1 MRGVGIVRRHLIVAA
16 SLMAVALVVPT
27 TAGAKGDS
35 LAAARGAT
43 AKYHRLQT
51 AIADGYGKLV
61 DAQGIACIDNPGVG
75 GMGIHYVSE
84 ALVGDAA
91 VKATT
96 PEALVYEPKK
106 NGRLRLVALEYVVFQ
121 SAWDKEHK
129 SPPKLFGQKFELIPA
144 GNRYGLPPFYELHAW
159 VWRHNPAGMFDDWNP
174 RVSCAAATARRS
186 NAHGRKTHE
195 YKSTISSATLSTA
208 NGYPGPGGT
217 AVLAG
222 AMRLTGFGEG
232 ALVDRVKITGQ
243 PEPNV
248 FSFSGTEV
256 DYLAAGSWRSS
267 YTGTSTVQSDGSQE
281 VTLNGRFTG
290 GTGAYK
296 GAKGTYHFTGAVPS
310 GSTVL
315 TGHST
320 GSITY

>member
-1 MRGVGIVRRHLIVAA
+1 MRKHLIVAA
-16 SLMAVALVVPT
+16 SLMAVALVGPA

-35 LAAARGAT
+35 LADARGAT

-51 AIADGYGKLV
+51 AIDDGYGRLL

-75 GMGIHYVSE
+75 GMGIHYVSD

-91 VKATT
+91 VNARK

-121 SAWDKEHK
+121 SAWDQEHK
-129 SPPKLFGQKFELIPA
+129 KPPKLFGRRFELIPA
-144 GNRYGLPPFYELHAW
+144 GNRYGLPAFYELHAW
-159 VWRHNPAGMFDDWNP
+159 VWKHNPRGMFDDWNP
-174 RVSCAAATARRS
+174 RVSCAAAAPAARKS
-186 NAHGRKTHE
+186 KAHRPRRTHK

-208 NGYPGPGGT
+208 NGYPAPGGT
-217 AVLAG
+217 TVLAG

-232 ALVDRVKITGQ
+232 ALVDHAKITGQ
-243 PEPNV
+243 PKPNV

-256 DYLAAGSWRSS
+256 DYLAAGSWRST
-267 YTGTSTVQSDGSQE
+267 YTGTDTLQPDGSQE
-281 VTLNGRFTG
+281 VTVNGRFTG
-290 GTGAYK
+290 GTGPYK
-296 GAKGTYHFTGAVPS
+296 GAKGTYHFTGTVPS

>member
-1 MRGVGIVRRHLIVAA
+1 MRKHLIVAA
-16 SLMAVALVVPT
+16 SLMAVALVGPA
-27 TAGAKGDS
+27 TADAERGS
-35 LAAARGAT
+35 PAAARAAT
-43 AKYHRLQT
+43 AKYHKLQT
-51 AIADGYGKLV
+51 AIADGYGRLV

-75 GMGIHYVSE
+75 GMGIHYVSD

-96 PEALVYEPKK
+96 PEALVYEPRK

-121 SAWDKEHK
+121 SAWDQAHK
-129 SPPKLFGQKFELIPA
+129 KPPKLFGQRFELIPA
-144 GNRYGLPPFYELHAW
+144 GNRYGLPAFYELHAW
-159 VWRHNPAGMFDDWNP
+159 AWKHNPAGFFEDWNA
-174 RVSCAAATARRS
+174 RVSCAAGSAAQKSKAHRS
-186 NAHGRKTHE
+186 RKTHK

-222 AMRLTGFGEG
+222 AVRLTGFGEG
-232 ALVDRVKITGQ
+232 AMVDRVKITGQ
-243 PEPNV
+243 PQPNV
-248 FSFSGTEV
+248 FSFSGTEI
-256 DYLAAGSWRSS
+256 DYLAAGSWRSTYS
-267 YTGTSTVQSDGSQE
+267 GTATLQPDGSQYVA
-281 VTLNGRFTG
+281 VTGRFTG
-290 GTGAYK
+290 GAGAYR
-296 GAKGTYHFTGAVPS
+296 GAKGTYRFTGTTPS

>member
-1 MRGVGIVRRHLIVAA
+1 MRKHLIVAA
-16 SLMAVALVVPT
+16 SLMAVALVAPA
-27 TAGAKGDS
+27 TAGAHGDS

-43 AKYHRLQT
+43 AKYHTLHT
-51 AIADGYGKLV
+51 AIADGYGRLV
-61 DAQGIACIDNPGVG
+61 DAQGVACIDNPGVG
-75 GMGIHYVSE
+75 GMGIHYVSD
-84 ALVGDAA
+84 ALVGDPK

-96 PEALVYEPKK
+96 PEALVYEPQK
-106 NGRLRLVALEYVVFQ
+106 NGRLRLVALEYVVLQ
-121 SAWDKEHK
+121 SAWDETHRK
-129 SPPKLFGQKFELIPA
+129 PPKLFGQRFELVPA

-159 VWRHNPAGMFDDWNP
+159 VWKHNPRGMFDDWNP
-174 RVSCAAATARRS
+174 RVSCAAAESARTAK
-186 NAHGRKTHE
+186 AKGPRKTHR

-208 NGYPGPGGT
+208 KGYPGTGGT

-232 ALVDRVKITGQ
+232 ALVDHVKITGQ
-243 PEPNV
+243 PESNV

-256 DYLAAGSWRSS
+256 DYLAVGSWRST
-267 YTGTSTVQSDGSQE
+267 YTGTATVQTDGSQK

-290 GTGAYK
+290 GTGTYR
-296 GAKGTYHFTGAVPS
+296 GAKGTYHFTGTVPS

>member
-1 MRGVGIVRRHLIVAA
+1 LRKHLIVAA
-16 SLMAVALVVPT
+16 ALLAVALVGP
-27 TAGAKGDS
+27 AAAEANGDG
-35 LAAARGAT
+35 LAAARSAT
-43 AKYHRLQT
+43 AKYHKLRT
-51 AIADGYGKLV
+51 AIGDGYGRLV

-75 GMGIHYVSE
+75 GMGIHYVSD

-96 PEALVYEPKK
+96 PEALVYEPQR

-121 SAWDKEHK
+121 SAWDQEHK
-129 SPPKLFGQKFELIPA
+129 RPPKLFGRRFELIPA

-159 VWRHNPAGMFDDWNP
+159 AWKHNPRGLFDDWNP
-174 RVSCAAATARRS
+174 RVSCGAATARQSKADGR
-186 NAHGRKTHE
+186 RKTHR
-195 YKSTISSATLSTA
+195 YRSTISTATLSTA
-208 NGYPGPGGT
+208 AGYPAPGGT

-222 AMRLTGFGEG
+222 SMRLTGFGEG

-256 DYLAAGSWRSS
+256 DYLAAGSWRST
-267 YTGTSTVQSDGSQE
+267 YTGTATLGADGSQE
-281 VTLNGRFTG
+281 LTVTGRFTG
-290 GTGAYK
+290 GTGRYK
-296 GAKGTYHFTGAVPS
+296 GAKGTYRFSGTAPS
-310 GSTVL
+310 GSTVVS
-315 TGHST
+315 GHST